1 VPFAVL
7 LVPFFAIIAAFVL
20 IGLSQTHSSQ
30 HGTQGIQGFL
40 QTAIA
45 NSFLGQLFSLSVKAT
60 RALVSRFAASHLKML
75 TAYLNGMAHLWKQ
88 EFAAMRAEAKATA
101 AVAGAIERAIPREA
115 KKAAAPAMRRAT
127 VADRHA
133 THGLALGRAN
143 ERALNRYRASTN
155 ARLKADAHAIDVTIP
170 HDLAGLRTRNKA
182 LEDAQAKQGG
192 AIKSLEDGA
201 VDTWDW
207 IRSHPLSFATAA
219 FAGAV
224 AIALARLGFGFL
236 RCRSWQNVAKK
247 LTCGMGGSLL
257 SLLEQGL
264 TGLLGMFVAEEA
276 VSNLDTLVKLG
287 QAVEHDVATGIH
299 DLFNLK
305 V

>member
-7 LVPFFAIIAAFVL
+7 LVPFFAIVAAFVL

-30 HGTQGIQGFL
+30 HGTSGITGFI
-40 QTAIA
+40 QTGIA
-45 NSFLGQLFSLSVKAT
+45 NSFVGQLFGLSVKAA

-115 KKAAAPAMRRAT
+115 KKAAAPALRRAT

-133 THGLALGRAN
+133 QHALGLGHAN
-143 ERALNRYRASTN
+143 EKALNRYRASTN

-170 HDLAGLRTRNKA
+170 HDLAGLRARNKV
-182 LEDAQAKQGG
+182 LEDARAKSDG

-207 IRSHPLSFATAA
+207 IRTHPLSSVTAV
-219 FAGAV
+219 FSGAV
-224 AIALARLGFGFL
+224 AIALARLGYGFL
-236 RCRSWQNVAKK
+236 RCSNWRNLGKR
-247 LTCGMGGSLL
+247 LTCGMGAWILKSLELLAGFALAFL
-257 SLLEQGL
+257 SVLKPEVL
-264 TGLLGMFVAEEA
+264 AEEA
-276 VSNLDTLVKLG
+276 VAAVDTLESVLT
-287 QAVEHDVATGIH
+287 QILD
-299 DLFNLK
+299 N
-305 V
+305 